1 MSENVLTMNGGLQI
15 ESLTIPELAERI
27 RIGDRDCMMRMY
39 RLLHDDLFAMARNTI
54 ASAKQAEFVVR
65 KTFAEVFYH
74 HEDIDPDLFELNLVQ
89 VLSENTRRED
99 IRNTYTRT
107 LKRSEIM
114 AAQAELDKP
123 TVSEVTSPLIN
134 AVKAKA
140 VPARLAMDYA
150 EAADAAVPQEQER
163 SQSLTHTLSMPV
175 LLSGAC
181 AIAAAGV
188 AANAYHQAQ
197 VRKRDL
203 SYTQMMDALN
213 ISFDTDESG
222 NETSVFE
229 YEPAAQ
235 KAVSDLVAAHT
246 GTLKTSA
253 SSLDLSKV
261 GDTLVN
267 YELSDSDIYGQTARV
282 SVKRTYTVQDTRA
295 PEISLA
301 NDSVKLTEGDS
312 FDANS
317 VVAAVADPADG
328 ALTQVEEEPAQLV
341 NDAQGRLY
349 ENGWYTVSSNV
360 DTNTAGTYEVT
371 VHAVDNHGNASDA
384 SVAVTVKAKP
394 KVVVTTA
401 SAASSAGSGS
411 TVTAAASVNTG
422 ANASSIYSLLTGSY
436 GFTKA
441 AAAGI
446 LANMQI
452 ESSFNP
458 NAGSSYYGLCQ
469 WGGSRVSNLSAFC
482 AANGYSS
489 SSVDGQV
496 AFMVSEMGSGMISTM
511 NSFSDD
517 AQGAADAGTYFR
529 VNFERSA
536 GLNNVAN
543 IAAGFYNAL

>member
-1 MSENVLTMNGGLQI
+1 MSESVLAMNGGLQI
-15 ESLTIPELAERI
+15 ESLSIPELAERI
-27 RIGDRDCMMRMY
+27 RGGDRDCMMRMY

-54 ASAKQAEFVVR
+54 TSAKQAEFVVR

-114 AAQAELDKP
+114 AAQAEIDKP
-123 TVSEVTSPLIN
+123 TVSEVTSPLMN
-134 AVKAKA
+134 AVKARA
-140 VPARLAMDYA
+140 VPARLAVDYA
-150 EAADAAVPQEQER
+150 EAADVAVPQEQER

-197 VRKRDL
+197 VKKRDL

-213 ISFDTDESG
+213 ISFDTDENG
-222 NETSVFE
+222 NETNVFE

-295 PEISLA
+295 PEISLSS
-301 NDSVKLTEGDS
+301 DSVELTEGDS

-317 VVAAVADPADG
+317 VVSSVADPADG

-349 ENGWYTVSSNV
+349 ETGWYTVSSNV
-360 DTNTAGTYEVT
+360 DPNTAGSYQVT

-394 KVVVTTA
+394 KVVVT
-401 SAASSAGSGS
+401 AASSASSVSS
-411 TVTAAASVNTG
+411 TVTASASVDTG
-422 ANASSIYSLLTGSY
+422 ANASSIYSLLRNTY
-436 GFTKA
+436 GLSKA
-441 AAAGI
+441 AATGI

-496 AFMVSEMGSGMISTM
+496 AFMISEMGSGMISTM

-543 IAAGFYNAL
+543 IAASFYNAL